1 MRVLFVDDEPRV
13 LEALERMLFDAA
25 GAWEIETATSGQE
38 AIAIL
43 EANPFDVIVTDMRMP
58 GMDGATL
65 LAQVHE
71 RWPSMTRIVLS
82 GHTEESSAMRA
93 LGSAHQFLSK
103 PCNPKTLTQVVEN
116 AFYLQ
121 ALTPNARIR
130 SIASAVHRLPSMPKV
145 HERILKLIDSPEAS
159 VRDAADLVAQDPG
172 LCAKILRIV
181 NSAFF
186 ARGSIVRDVRTAT
199 ARVGLDLLR
208 ALVLTERAACGMP
221 VARLEKIQAAS
232 LDAAGVA
239 CQIVAPTDQRTA
251 FTAALLCDVGT
262 LVLEQ
267 GAPDETQAV
276 YEYASENCVPI
287 YIAEKELLGSSHAD
301 VGGYVLGLWGV
312 PPVIVDAVL
321 GHHELGRDPSGLS
334 AAVHVAHRIVAG
346 DVISE
351 EAAERASV
359 LDRLE
364 DIRTQY
370 LSDKQSEMDGGY
382 LR

>member
-13 LEALERMLFDAA
+13 LEALQRMLFDAA
-25 GAWEIETATSGQE
+25 GSWQIETATSGVQ
-38 AIAIL
+38 AISIL
-43 EANPFDVIVTDMRMP
+43 EAQAFDVIVTDMRMP

-82 GHTEESSAMRA
+82 GQTEQQSAMRA

-103 PCNPKTLTQVVEN
+103 PCNPRVLTEVVEN

-121 ALTPNARIR
+121 ALTPNMKIK
-130 SIASAVHRLPSMPKV
+130 SLASAVHRLPSMPKV

-186 ARGSIVRDVRTAT
+186 ARGQIVRDVRTAT

-208 ALVLTERAACGMP
+208 ALVLTERAGCGIP
-221 VARLEKIQAAS
+221 SKRLEKIQAAA

-239 CQIVAPTDQRTA
+239 CKIVSPADQRTA
-251 FTAALLCDVGT
+251 FTAGLLCDVGT
-262 LVLEQ
+262 LVLEH
-267 GAPDETQAV
+267 GAPDEINAV
-276 YEYASENCVPI
+276 YEYASENHLPI
-287 YIAEKELLGSSHAD
+287 HVAEKELLGSSHAD

-334 AAVHVAHRIVAG
+334 AAVHVAHRVVTG
-346 DVISE
+346 DFISE
-351 EAAERASV
+351 EAADRANVRGGRLDELRNEFLAEREAAADSP
-359 LDRLE
+359 RP
-364 DIRTQY
+364 
-370 LSDKQSEMDGGY
+370 
-382 LR
+382 